1 MITHDKVYF
10 FFSQILYDF
19 FKDYNFRNGDKF
31 HLKFEKELNVQL
43 FYDSLK
49 LISAA
54 NDLSY
59 TYNDYTSYYIDL
71 KGFKLIIAS
80 AKNDDFLTGLRNNF
94 QKVDGF
100 ADNSA
105 ILFIHNSEL
114 ESINKGALD
123 LSTKHMP
130 FHYENIASEITRRFK
145 ETEKFS
151 STQCDFIDLI
161 LQSDDNDFHVENS
174 NIFDLSRYLNILVNE
189 KLTAKDFADLNLF
202 YDNSIIEENI
212 PRKELSKRVQ
222 KNQKWHTEMSM
233 HESVGSIEN
242 YIDRVFGQENI
253 GKLKN
258 KDNWSEISFDELL
271 KMEEQKGLIKFN
283 EYVHIKNEISDGLI
297 AWDKSDGDTK
307 TKEKIRNIIIFNPNQ
322 IKEISLPIR
331 FKNKLNK
338 DFFNISTRP
347 SDSDYIFYIDF
358 SLALGSSVF
367 FKDFHYREE
376 KRGKVNITK
385 FKVLIVPFSENFF
398 REVKT
403 KYTIQISKQY
413 SFIEIFANENLLL
426 NPGYEVVE
434 TDLVENE
441 KYELFEDQTLK
452 LNLTESHTL
461 DKAKIRFQLK
471 HGALPLFVVAK
482 LAEVKPLTL
491 TSTAAWLKKNESEKS
506 IYFNKR
512 IKPGHS
518 EITITLE
525 HGNTNYFP
533 SGESRRNNLLYEDLM
548 IANEILIGKID
559 VNNKIACQ
567 SANIDQEVAD
577 AYLDVI
583 KYFKSK
589 SSDSLK
595 LLPSLAYIE
604 PELKSLYTKLLDCYT
619 KTLNEI
625 KEDQALTLAQQ
636 ELLKLGSVFN
646 ENNSRFYL
654 SPLHPL
660 VICYQL
666 NLKQQIDRNFLNE
679 PLDTIVKRLSPINL
693 LPFINKG
700 SGNKDYY
707 ISSEQEHSIEWVEY
721 VDASKEGQSL
731 SRRNVPEML
740 ASKIGEFIKH
750 FSYLF
755 IDATSPIKINLI
767 NTGDCRE
774 ALKGIFNYFISEVN
788 DKLSKGKNLND
799 LTPIHISIY
808 GSESFV
814 TAFDQFS
821 KFDEAEEIKDKL
833 DIEIASRIKDKI
845 TMSDLLSLYHEKV
858 HLSNIKGTN
867 YTYAHISFYQ
877 FEEKEIEKSLNNT
890 NSIST
895 GINLNAVIN
904 DLPSVNATGNYRT
917 SFGTKGLNY
926 SNDLIELS
934 QNLNA
939 LAYINNTSNIFKHS
953 NTFASV
959 INYDVKQR
967 LQSIYLASQWI
978 TFINPRVDL
987 SFFKE
992 DKDVVIIHYTDQ
1004 FGNSTGYDSITVTSK
1019 WEQYEHIIKE
1029 YLKGKVSFI
1038 DNNIKNI
1045 INMFNAI
1052 NGYWLL
1058 RLGSQPSNVE
1068 REKISM
1074 LSAFKEAFAI
1084 LDHPNITW
1092 ISLSLEEILRVTAG
1106 AGLKQTDPNA
1116 LFSIK
1121 SLQKSGSFSDDIL
1134 MVGIEEIDD
1143 KIKVYFYPIEVKIGK
1158 NDSQT
1163 IDKAIRQVSNTVELL
1178 NNTLS
1183 KDDFNGKILRN
1194 YLINL
1199 VLSSAQKLALYD
1211 IWPSYSKK
1219 WIDLDSLRG
1228 RLLNDDFEIGS
1239 LEEHIQQ
1246 AAIISFKNNANF
1258 GKRKIKTVEKCLL
1271 IDLLDTDGMNDLVKS
1286 IDELKDRYTSETA
1299 VGITKDDLL
1308 EFKHISTTSSTDT
1321 NSDYLQESTAAIYQA
1336 IEIDKDKTE
1345 QYLDKDNSKNT
1356 VDHPPLK
1363 VTFGTHANTTEQ
1375 IDWFPTSTDKVMHT
1389 NTGIIGTM
1397 GTGKTQFTKS
1407 LITQL
1412 VRNQNNNV
1420 DGKPIGV
1427 LIFDYKGDYIKDDFV
1442 EATNAKVYELADLPY
1457 NPLALSVGKNPKRRL
1472 PIHVASTFI
1481 ETISK
1486 AYNLGNVQALDLQ
1499 EFVNEAYSDK
1509 GIYPNDPQTWIN
1521 PSPTL
1526 SDVFELY
1533 LSNDKIKKD
1542 SLFAAINKLDQF
1554 GIFEEN
1560 SSKTIPLYDLIDG
1573 VTIINLNG
1581 YSNEIQTLVVAI
1593 TLDLFYSQ
1601 MQIHG
1606 HSKIDGNFRQISKM
1620 ILVDEADN
1628 FLSKNFESLR
1638 KILKEGREYGVGTIL
1653 STQFLNH
1660 FSTGEND
1667 YLPYIATWI
1676 LHRVSDLRDKEINS
1690 LFDMP
1695 KKEIDNLIGEIK
1707 SLDKHYSIINLAG
1720 SAPIKIK
1727 DLAFWELILETKK

>member
-1 MITHDKVYF
+1 MITHNKVYF

-19 FKDYNFRNGDKF
+19 FKEYNFKNGDKF
-31 HLKFEKELNVQL
+31 HLKFEKKLNVQL

-59 TYNDYTSYYIDL
+59 TYNDYTSYYLDFN
-71 KGFKLIIAS
+71 GFKLIIAS

-94 QKVDGF
+94 QKVEGF
-100 ADNSA
+100 EDNSG

-130 FHYENIASEITRRFK
+130 FHYENIANEITKRFK

-151 STQCDFIDLI
+151 PTQCDFIDLI
-161 LQSDDNDFHVENS
+161 LQSDNNDFHVENS

-189 KLTAKDFADLNLF
+189 ELTAKDFADLNLF

-212 PRKELSKRVQ
+212 PRKELLKRVQ
-222 KNQKWHTEMSM
+222 KNQKWHTDMSM

-258 KDNWSEISFDELL
+258 KDNWSEISFGELL
-271 KMEEQKGLIKFN
+271 KMEEQKGQIKFN

-307 TKEKIRNIIIFNPNQ
+307 TKEKIRNIIIFNPDQ
-322 IKEISLPIR
+322 RKEVSLPIR

-338 DFFNISTRP
+338 DFFNISSRP

-358 SLALGSSVF
+358 SLALGSTVF

-376 KRGKVNITK
+376 KKGKVNITR
-385 FKVLIVPFSENFF
+385 FKVLIVPFGENFF
-398 REVKT
+398 REFKT
-403 KYTIQISKQY
+403 KYTIQISKEY
-413 SFIEIFANENLLL
+413 SFVEIFANEDLLI
-426 NPGYEVVE
+426 NPGYEFAE

-441 KYELFEDQTLK
+441 KYELFDDQTLK
-452 LNLTESHTL
+452 LNLTESNTL

-471 HGALPLFVVAK
+471 HGALPLFITAK

-512 IKPGHS
+512 LKAGHS
-518 EITITLE
+518 DITITLE

-548 IANEILIGKID
+548 IANEILIGSISI
-559 VNNKIACQ
+559 NNTMICL
-567 SANIDQEVAD
+567 SANIEKDVAD

-595 LLPSLAYIE
+595 LLPSLTYIE
-604 PELKSLYTKLLDCYT
+604 PELKSLYTKLLDCYR
-619 KTLNEI
+619 KALNEI
-625 KEDQALTLAQQ
+625 EEDQSLTSAQQ

-660 VICYQL
+660 VISYQL
-666 NLKQQIDRNFLNE
+666 NLREQIDRNFLNE
-679 PLDTIVKRLSPINL
+679 PLDAIVKRLTPINL

-707 ISSEQEHSIEWVEY
+707 ISSEQEHSLEWVEY

-740 ASKIGEFIKH
+740 ASKIAEFIKH

-755 IDATSPIKINLI
+755 IDSTSPIKINLI

-788 DKLSKGKNLND
+788 EKLSKGDNLNE

-821 KFDEAEEIKDKL
+821 KFDDAEEIKDKL
-833 DIEIASRIKDKI
+833 DIDIASKIKDKI
-845 TMSDLLSLYHEKV
+845 ELSDLLSLYHEKV
-858 HLSNIKGTN
+858 HLSNIKGTD

-877 FEEKEIEKSLNNT
+877 FEEQEIEKSLNNT

-939 LAYINNTSNIFKHS
+939 LAYINDTSNIFKHS
-953 NTFASV
+953 NAFASV

-967 LQSIYLASQWI
+967 LQSIYLASQWV

-1029 YLKGKVSFI
+1029 YLKGKLSFI

-1058 RLGSQPSNVE
+1058 RLGSQSSNVE

-1092 ISLSLEEILRVTAG
+1092 VSLSLEEILRVTAG

-1116 LFSIK
+1116 LFSVK
-1121 SLQKSGSFSDDIL
+1121 WLQKSGSFSDDIL

-1143 KIKVYFYPIEVKIGK
+1143 KIKVYFYPIEVKIGN
-1158 NDSQT
+1158 NDSKT
-1163 IDKAIRQVSNTVELL
+1163 IEKAIIQVSNTVELL

-1199 VLSSAQKLALYD
+1199 VLNSAQKLALYD
-1211 IWPSYSKK
+1211 IWPAYSKK

-1228 RLLNDDFEIGS
+1228 RLLNDDFEISS
-1239 LEEHIQQ
+1239 LEEHIKQG
-1246 AAIISFKNNANF
+1246 AIISFKTSASF
-1258 GKRKIKTVEKCLL
+1258 GKRKIQAADQYLL
-1271 IDLLDTDGMNDLVKS
+1271 IQLFDTDGMNDLVKS
-1286 IDELKDRYTSETA
+1286 IDDLKDRYTSENA

-1308 EFKHISTTSSTDT
+1308 EFKYISSSTD
-1321 NSDYLQESTAAIYQA
+1321 NKANYDYLGEPTPPIYQA
-1336 IEIDKDKTE
+1336 AEIDKNKTV
-1345 QYLDKDNSKNT
+1345 QYPDKDSSKNT
-1356 VDHPPLK
+1356 VNHSPLK
-1363 VTFGTHANTTEQ
+1363 VTFGTHVNTAEH
-1375 IDWFPTSTDKVMHT
+1375 IDWYPTSTDKVMHT

-1412 VRNQNNNV
+1412 VRNQKNNV
-1420 DGKPIGV
+1420 DGKPIGI

-1442 EATNAKVYELADLPY
+1442 EATNAKVYELENLPY
-1457 NPLALSVGKNPKRRL
+1457 NPLALSIGKKPKRRL
-1472 PIHVASTFI
+1472 PVHTASTLI
-1481 ETISK
+1481 ETLSK
-1486 AYNLGNVQALDLQ
+1486 AYNLGHVQSLELK
-1499 EFVNEAYSDK
+1499 EIVNEAYVEK
-1509 GIYPNDPQTWIN
+1509 GILKDDPSTWSN

-1526 SDVFELY
+1526 EDVFELY
-1533 LSNDKIKKD
+1533 LSNDKVKKD
-1542 SLFAAINKLDQF
+1542 SLYAAVDKLNDF
-1554 GIFEEN
+1554 GIFEPN

-1573 VTIINLNG
+1573 VTIVNLNG

-1606 HSKIDGNFRQISKM
+1606 HSKIDGNFRQITK
-1620 ILVDEADN
+1620 IVLVDEADN

-1660 FSTGEND
+1660 FSTDDNEYSN
-1667 YLPYIATWI
+1667 YILTWI
-1676 LHRVSDLRDKEINS
+1676 IHRVNEIKEKEIGS
-1690 LFDMP
+1690 LFDLP
-1695 KKEIDNLIGEIK
+1695 NKKDRDELIGEIK
-1707 SLDKHYSIINLAG
+1707 SLDKHYSIVNLAG
-1720 SAPIKIK
+1720 SAPIKIN
-1727 DLAFWELILETKK
+1727 DLAFWKLR

>member
-1 MITHDKVYF
+1 MITHNKVYF

-19 FKDYNFRNGDKF
+19 FKEYNFTNGDKF
-31 HLKFEKELNVQL
+31 HLKFEKSSNVEV
-43 FYDSLK
+43 FYESLK
-49 LISAA
+49 LISTA
-54 NDLSY
+54 NDLKY
-59 TYNDYTSYYIDL
+59 IYNDYTSYYIDFN
-71 KGFKLIIAS
+71 GFKLVIAS

-100 ADNSA
+100 EDNSG

-130 FHYENIASEITRRFK
+130 FHYDNIANEITKRFK
-145 ETEKFS
+145 ETKKFT

-161 LQSDDNDFHVENS
+161 LQSDNNDFHVENH
-174 NIFDLSRYLNILVNE
+174 NIFDLSKYLNILVNE

-202 YDNSIIEENI
+202 HDNSIIQENI
-212 PRKELSKRVQ
+212 PHKVLLDRVR
-222 KNQKWHTEMSM
+222 KNQKWYTDMSM

-242 YIDRVFGQENI
+242 YIEKVFGQENI
-253 GKLKN
+253 AKLKN
-258 KDNWSEISFDELL
+258 KDSWAGISFGELL
-271 KMEEQKGLIKFN
+271 KFEDLKGKIKFN
-283 EYVHIKNEISDGLI
+283 EYVPIKNEISDGLT

-307 TKEKIRNIIIFNPNQ
+307 VKERIRNIIVFNPEQ
-322 IKEISLPIR
+322 RKGISLPIR

-358 SLALGSSVF
+358 SLALGSTVF

-376 KRGKVNITK
+376 KKGKVSITK
-385 FKVLIVPFSENFF
+385 FKVLVVPFAENFF
-398 REVKT
+398 REFKSM
-403 KYTIQISKQY
+403 YTIQISKEY
-413 SFIEIFANENLLL
+413 SFLEFFANDDLLI
-426 NPGYEVVE
+426 NPGYGLVE

-452 LNLTESHTL
+452 LNLTESNTL

-471 HGALPLFVVAK
+471 HGALPLNMTAK

-491 TSTAAWLKKNESEKS
+491 TSTAAWLKKNESAKS

-512 IKPGHS
+512 LKSGQS
-518 EITITLE
+518 DVTITLE

-533 SGESRRNNLLYEDLM
+533 TGEFRNNLLHEDLM
-548 IANEILIGKID
+548 IDGEILIGKVDI
-559 VNNKIACQ
+559 NNKVVCLAT
-567 SANIDQEVAD
+567 NIDKEVAD
-577 AYLDVI
+577 AYFNII
-583 KYFKSK
+583 KYFKRK
-589 SSDSLK
+589 SSDSFK
-595 LLPSLAYIE
+595 LLPSLAYIDH
-604 PELKSLYTKLLDCYT
+604 ELKAIYIKFLDCYT
-619 KTLNEI
+619 ENLNEI
-625 KEDQALTLAQQ
+625 KEDEALTPAQQ
-636 ELLKLGSVFN
+636 ELLKLGSVFK

-660 VICYQL
+660 IISYQL
-666 NLKQQIDRNFLNE
+666 NLKDQIDSNFLNE
-679 PLDTIVKRLSPINL
+679 PLDAIVKRLTPINL

-700 SGNKDYY
+700 NGNKDYY
-707 ISSEQEHSIEWVEY
+707 IGSEQEHSLEWVEY

-740 ASKIGEFIKH
+740 ASKITEFIKH

-755 IDATSPIKINLI
+755 IDSASPIKINLI

-774 ALKGIFNYFISEVN
+774 ALKGIFNYFINNVN
-788 DKLSKGKNLND
+788 DKLSKGENLNE
-799 LTPIHISIY
+799 LTPIHINVY
-808 GSESFV
+808 GSDSFV

-821 KFDEAEEIKDKL
+821 KFDEAEDIKNKL
-833 DIEIASRIKDKI
+833 DIDITGKIKDKI
-845 TMSDLLSLYHEKV
+845 ELSDLLSLYHEKI
-858 HLSNIKGTN
+858 HLSNIKETN
-867 YTYAHISFYQ
+867 YAYAHISFYQ

-934 QNLNA
+934 RNLNA

-953 NTFASV
+953 NAFASV

-967 LQSIYLASQWI
+967 LQSIYSASQWI

-1058 RLGSQPSNVE
+1058 RLGSQSSNVE

-1092 ISLSLEEILRVTAG
+1092 VSLSLEEILRVTSG

-1116 LFSIK
+1116 LFSVK
-1121 SLQKSGSFSDDIL
+1121 WLQKSGSFSDDIL
-1134 MVGIEEIDD
+1134 MVGIEEIDG
-1143 KIKVYFYPIEVKIGK
+1143 KIKVYFYPIEVKIGN
-1158 NDSQT
+1158 NDSKT
-1163 IDKAIRQVSNTVELL
+1163 IEKAIIQVSNTVELL

-1199 VLSSAQKLALYD
+1199 VLNSAQKLALYD
-1211 IWPSYSKK
+1211 IWPNYSEK
-1219 WIDLDSLRG
+1219 WVSLNSLRG
-1228 RLLNDDFEIGS
+1228 RLLNDNFEIGS
-1239 LEEHIQQ
+1239 LEEYIKQ
-1246 AAIISFKNNANF
+1246 AAIISFKTSASF
-1258 GKRKIKTVEKCLL
+1258 GKRKIQATDQYLL
-1271 IDLLDTDGMNDLVKS
+1271 IELFDTDGMNDLVKS
-1286 IDELKDRYTSETA
+1286 IDELKDRYLSDTA
-1299 VGITKDDLL
+1299 IGITRADLL
-1308 EFKHISTTSSTDT
+1308 ESKYIITTDNSKQQRVEQTIDEAATEKLKLNIEKKAEQISTTEKVE
-1321 NSDYLQESTAAIYQA
+1321 NML
-1336 IEIDKDKTE
+1336 
-1345 QYLDKDNSKNT
+1345 
-1356 VDHPPLK
+1356 PLK
-1363 VTFGTHANTTEQ
+1363 ITFGNHANSGQ
-1375 IDWFPTSTDKVMHT
+1375 SIDWFPTSTDKVMHT

-1420 DGKPIGV
+1420 GGKPIGI

-1442 EATNAKVYELADLPY
+1442 EATNAKIYELENLPY
-1457 NPLALSVGKNPKRRL
+1457 NPLALSLGKNPKRRL
-1472 PIHVASTFI
+1472 PVHTASTFI
-1481 ETISK
+1481 ETLSK
-1486 AYNLGNVQALDLQ
+1486 AYNLGHVQSLELK
-1499 EFVNEAYSDK
+1499 EIVNEAYINN
-1509 GIYPNDPQTWIN
+1509 GILKDDPTTWTK

-1526 SDVFELY
+1526 DDVFDLY
-1533 LSNDKIKKD
+1533 LSNDKVKKD
-1542 SLFAAINKLDQF
+1542 SLYAAIDKLYDF
-1554 GIFEEN
+1554 GIFEPDT
-1560 SSKTIPLYDLIDG
+1560 SKTIPLYDLING

-1593 TLDLFYSQ
+1593 TLDLFYAQ

-1606 HSKIDGNFRQISKM
+1606 HSKIDGNLRQITKM

-1660 FSTGEND
+1660 FSTDDNE
-1667 YLPYIATWI
+1667 YSHYILTWI
-1676 LHRVSDLRDKEINS
+1676 IHRVNEIKEKELAS
-1690 LFDMP
+1690 LFDIP
-1695 KKEIDNLIGEIK
+1695 NKKDRDDLIGEIK
-1707 SLDKHYSIINLAG
+1707 GLEKHYSIVNLAG

-1727 DLAFWELILETKK
+1727 DLAFWELAKNT

>member
-1 MITHDKVYF
+1 MITHNKVYF

-19 FKDYNFRNGDKF
+19 FKEYNFRNGDKF
-31 HLKFEKELNVQL
+31 HLKFEKKLNVKL

-59 TYNDYTSYYIDL
+59 IYNDYTSYYIDFN
-71 KGFKLIIAS
+71 GFKLVIAS
-80 AKNDDFLTGLRNNF
+80 ANNDDFLTGLRNNF
-94 QKVDGF
+94 QKVDAF
-100 ADNSA
+100 EDNSG

-130 FHYENIASEITRRFK
+130 FHYENIANEIAKRFK

-151 STQCDFIDLI
+151 PTQCDFIDLI
-161 LQSDDNDFHVENS
+161 LQSENNDFHVENS

-189 KLTAKDFADLNLF
+189 ELTAKDFADLNLF

-212 PRKELSKRVQ
+212 SRKELSKRVQ

-233 HESVGSIEN
+233 HESVGSIET
-242 YIDRVFGQENI
+242 YIDRIFGQENI

-271 KMEEQKGLIKFN
+271 KMEAQKGLIKFN
-283 EYVHIKNEISDGLI
+283 EYIPIKNEISDGLI
-297 AWDKSDGDTK
+297 VWDKSDGDTK
-307 TKEKIRNIIIFNPNQ
+307 TKDKIRNIIIFNPNQ
-322 IKEISLPIR
+322 CKEISLPIR

-347 SDSDYIFYIDF
+347 SDSDNIFYIDF
-358 SLALGSSVF
+358 SLALGSTVF

-385 FKVLIVPFSENFF
+385 FKILVVPFVENFF
-398 REVKT
+398 REFKT
-403 KYTIQISKQY
+403 KYTIQISKEY
-413 SFIEIFANENLLL
+413 SFVEIFANEDLLI
-426 NPGYEVVE
+426 NPGYELVE

-441 KYELFEDQTLK
+441 KYELFDDQSLK
-452 LNLTESHTL
+452 LNLTESNTL

-471 HGALPLFVVAK
+471 HGALPLFITAK

-491 TSTAAWLKKNESEKS
+491 TSSAAWLKKNESEKS

-512 IKPGHS
+512 VKVGHS
-518 EITITLE
+518 DITITLE
-525 HGNTNYFP
+525 HGNSNYFP
-533 SGESRRNNLLYEDLM
+533 SGESRRNNLLYEDQM
-548 IANEILIGKID
+548 IANGILIGSID
-559 VNNKIACQ
+559 VNNTMTCL
-567 SANIDQEVAD
+567 SANIEKEVAD

-583 KYFKSK
+583 NYFKCK

-595 LLPSLAYIE
+595 LLPSLAYIDT
-604 PELKSLYTKLLDCYT
+604 ELKSLYTKLLDCYT
-619 KTLNEI
+619 KKIHEI

-660 VICYQL
+660 LISYQL
-666 NLKQQIDRNFLNE
+666 NLKDQIDKNFLTE
-679 PLDTIVKRLSPINL
+679 PLDTIVKRLTPINL

-700 SGNKDYY
+700 NGNKDYY
-707 ISSEQEHSIEWVEY
+707 ISSEQDHSLEWVEY
-721 VDASKEGQSL
+721 INASKEGQSL

-740 ASKIGEFIKH
+740 TSKIEEFIKH

-755 IDATSPIKINLI
+755 IDSTSPIKINLI

-788 DKLSKGKNLND
+788 EKLSKGENPNE

-821 KFDEAEEIKDKL
+821 KFDEAEELKDKL
-833 DIEIASRIKDKI
+833 DIDITSKIKDKI
-845 TMSDLLSLYHEKV
+845 ELSDLLSLYHEKV
-858 HLSNIKGTN
+858 HLTNVKGTN
-867 YTYAHISFYQ
+867 YTYAHVSFYQ
-877 FEEKEIEKSLNNT
+877 FEEREIEKSLNNT

-934 QNLNA
+934 KNLNA

-959 INYDVKQR
+959 INYDVKQK
-967 LQSIYLASQWI
+967 LQSIYSTSQWI

-1058 RLGSQPSNVE
+1058 RLGSQSSNVE

-1092 ISLSLEEILRVTAG
+1092 VSLSLEEILRVTAG

-1134 MVGIEEIDD
+1134 MVGIEENVD
-1143 KIKVYFYPIEVKIGK
+1143 KIKVYFYPIEVKIGN

-1163 IDKAIRQVSNTVELL
+1163 IEKAIKQVSNTVELL

-1183 KDDFNGKILRN
+1183 KDGFNGKILRN

-1211 IWPSYSKK
+1211 IWPSYSNK
-1219 WIDLDSLRG
+1219 WISLESLRG
-1228 RLLNDDFEIGS
+1228 RLLNDDFEISS
-1239 LEEHIQQ
+1239 LEQYIEQ
-1246 AAIISFKNNANF
+1246 AAVISFKVSSGF
-1258 GKRKIKTVEKCLL
+1258 GKRKVQTKDQCLIIEL
-1271 IDLLDTDGMNDLVKS
+1271 FDTDGMNDLVKS
-1286 IDELKDRYTSETA
+1286 IDELKDRYTSETS

-1308 EFKHISTTSSTDT
+1308 EFKYLSNSTDIASS
-1321 NSDYLQESTAAIYQA
+1321 SDYLESVENPINQTA
-1336 IEIDKDKTE
+1336 EIDKKQTE
-1345 QYLDKDNSKNT
+1345 PYMDKDNSMKK
-1356 VDHPPLK
+1356 VDHSPLK
-1363 VTFGTHANTTEQ
+1363 VTFGTHANTDKQ

-1420 DGKPIGV
+1420 DSKPIGI

-1442 EATNAKVYELADLPY
+1442 EATNAKKLKVNKLPF
-1457 NPLALSVGKNPKRRL
+1457 NPLALSIGTGEQFRL
-1472 PIHVASTFI
+1472 PVITANTFL
-1481 ETISK
+1481 ETLVK
-1486 AYNLGNVQALDLQ
+1486 AFGLGKVQTLLLKRIIND
-1499 EFVNEAYSDK
+1499 AYEDR
-1509 GIYPNDPQTWIN
+1509 GIYKDDRSTWN
-1521 PSPTL
+1521 KLSPTL
-1526 SDVFELY
+1526 EEVFERY
-1533 LSNDKIKKD
+1533 LGADRVKQD
-1542 SLFAAINKLDQF
+1542 SLLAAID
-1554 GIFEEN
+1554 
-1560 SSKTIPLYDLIDG
+1560 TLYDLQIFEPISEKTQPLYSLIEG
-1573 VTIINLNG
+1573 VTIIDLAGVPPN
-1581 YSNEIQTLVVAI
+1581 IQNLVVAI
-1593 TLDLFYSQ
+1593 TLDQFYSQ
-1601 MQIHG
+1601 MQING
-1606 HSKIDGNFRQISKM
+1606 HSVIDGNFRQLTKL

-1628 FLSKNFESLR
+1628 FLSKDFDSVR
-1638 KILKEGREYGVGTIL
+1638 KILREGREFGVGTIL

-1660 FSTGEND
+1660 FSTEDND

-1676 LHRVSDLRDKEINS
+1676 LHRVSEVKDKEIQS
-1690 LFDMP
+1690 IFKVDS
-1695 KKEIDNLIGEIK
+1695 KIEKETLIAEIRN
-1707 SLDKHYSIINLAG
+1707 LDKHYSIVNLG
-1720 SAPIKIK
+1720 NNIPVKIK
-1727 DLAFWELILETKK
+1727 DLAFWKLK